1 MDILSPNSPD
11 IPVSP
16 KTADFCLALRHHMP
30 VFRQALPKHEPGI
43 LSWTLPPFQSS
54 YSCRH
59 VEIRPV
65 ILSAAKDLFGR
76 LARSF
81 AALRMTARTPLT
93 SAHGKPSLQ
102 MSKTALLSSTMG
114 LQW

>member
-1 MDILSPNSPD
+1 MDTLSPNSPD

-16 KTADFCLALRHHMP
+16 KTADFCLARRHHMP

-43 LSWTLPPFQSS
+43 LSWTFPPFQSS
-54 YSCRH
+54 FSCRY

-65 ILSAAKDLFGR
+65 ILSAAKNLSGR

-81 AALRMTARTPLT
+81 AALRMTGRTPLT
-93 SAHGKPSLQ
+93 SVRGKLVT
-102 MSKTALLSSTMG
+102 KCLLF
-114 LQW
+114 LVKHV